1 MANILEYLKW
11 RGDISIDYDG
21 FCEIDGIVMSALS
34 YIPFELAG
42 DAMESPVT
50 IEEVAEKLLKI
61 DNLQGK
67 LMFKKDS
74 NLLEALKSC
83 ERFRSVLLYDY
94 VNKIDSETQ
103 TQFAAVTAK
112 LTKNLYCVCFRG
124 TDQNL
129 VGWKE
134 DFNMAFIS
142 PVPGQTM
149 AKEYLEKA
157 AKKIRGKIIVCG
169 HSKGGNFAIYASGM
183 ASSKTKGKIVRVY
196 NYDGPGFESKFLQ
209 SDEYAQIKDKVS
221 TFIPQSSVVGMLLE
235 HEDDYTIIH
244 SSKNVGILQHDFY
257 SWDVDCQNFVYL
269 DTVTS
274 NSRAMDKTLKTWLN
288 DMTYEQRE
296 LFIDTIY
303 GIVLKTNAKTV
314 KELTDNWFSS
324 AGVIVKSLKDLD
336 EPTKKAVNKALLEFA
351 RCAKDSIFTVSSE
364 EMKSFSDRIKNN
376 PFGNLFSKNTK
387 E

>member
-21 FCEIDGIVMSALS
+21 FCEIDGIIMSALS
-34 YIPFELAG
+34 YIPFELTG
-42 DAMESPVT
+42 DMIKSPVT
-50 IEEVAEKLLKI
+50 LEDVASKLLEI
-61 DNLQGK
+61 NNLQDK
-67 LMFKKDS
+67 LMFKSDYK
-74 NLLEALKSC
+74 LLEQLKSC
-83 ERFRSVLLYDY
+83 ERFKSVLLYDY
-94 VNKIDSETQ
+94 VNTIDSETQ
-103 TQFAAVTAK
+103 TQFSAITVK
-112 LTKNLYCVCFRG
+112 LSKNLYCICFRG

-157 AKKIRGKIIVCG
+157 AKKIRSKIIVLG

-183 ASSKTKGKIVRVY
+183 SSDKTKGKIRDVY
-196 NYDGPGFESKFLQ
+196 NFDGPGFESKFLK
-209 SDEYAQIKDKVS
+209 SAEYASIKDKVS

-244 SSKNVGILQHDFY
+244 SSKNVGIMQHDFY
-257 SWDVDCQNFVYL
+257 SWDVECRNFLYL
-269 DTVTS
+269 DTVTN
-274 NSRAMDKTLKTWLN
+274 NSKAVDKTLKTWLN

-303 GIVLKTNAKTV
+303 GIVLKTNAKTI
-314 KELTDNWFSS
+314 KDLTDNWFSS

-336 EPTKKAVNKALLEFA
+336 EPTKKAVNKALIEFA
-351 RCAKDSIFTVSSE
+351 RCAKDSIFTVGSE
-364 EMKSFSDRIKNN
+364 EMKNFSDKIKNN
-376 PFGNLFSKNTK
+376 HFGNLFSKNAK
-387 E
+387 Q